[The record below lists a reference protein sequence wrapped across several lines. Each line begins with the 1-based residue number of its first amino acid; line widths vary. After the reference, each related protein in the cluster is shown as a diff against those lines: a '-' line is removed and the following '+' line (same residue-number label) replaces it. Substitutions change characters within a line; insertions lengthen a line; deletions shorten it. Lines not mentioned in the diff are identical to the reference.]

1 MVLPTI
7 KYLIKADGYFV
18 VAIDYENIIY
28 KYNINNKK
36 GEFNTKIKAIQ
47 TGSEKSKVFIFQ
59 GFDEYNYF
67 KKLKKAIKELGYNEV
82 AIIRV

>member
-36 GEFNTKIKAIQ
+36 R
-47 TGSEKSKVFIFQ
+47 
-59 GFDEYNYF
+59 
-67 KKLKKAIKELGYNEV
+67 
-82 AIIRV
+82 RV